1 MKNNIDKPKQRMNHF
16 FQISH
21 NKEIY
26 TQPIYFHSHDFYEI
40 YFFMDGNVKYYI
52 ENESYTLKKGDI
64 LIIPPGKI
72 HRPVI
77 EEGNA
82 PYERYVL
89 WLYSHY
95 ISSKDG
101 LGEIISEI
109 NDTITEK
116 NTRLIPFKG
125 NFLHH
130 MTELFDKLHTEFLS
144 EANFSFYIAESCI
157 TLILT
162 EILRTFEQMDK
173 VSDEPQE
180 LIRRVI
186 AYINANVMDAPSLE
200 ELSEVFFVSKYYLS
214 HKFKEYTKTTIH
226 QYILMKKINLAKELL
241 EKGNSPKE
249 VCDLCGFSTYSN
261 FYKAFTSQTGIS
273 PKDYNG
279 KQFTIHN

>member
-1 MKNNIDKPKQRMNHF
+1 MKNTINETKQKLNYF
-16 FQISH
+16 FQLSH
-21 NKEIY
+21 TKESY
-26 TQPIYFHSHDFYEI
+26 TKPINFHSHDFYEI

-77 EEGNA
+77 EGNT

-95 ISSKDG
+95 ISSKEG
-101 LGEIISEI
+101 LLEIISEI
-109 NDTITEK
+109 NDTISEK
-116 NTRLIPFKG
+116 NTRLISFEG
-125 NFLHH
+125 NALET
-130 MTELFDKLHTEFLS
+130 MTNLFNKLHTEFLS
-144 EANFSFYIAESCI
+144 EENLSEYISESYI
-157 TLILT
+157 ILILG
-162 EILRTFEQMDK
+162 EIIRHFKQMEK
-173 VSDEPQE
+173 VYDEPQE

-186 AYINANVMDAPSLE
+186 TFINANVVDAPSLE

-214 HKFKEYTKTTIH
+214 HKFKEHTKTTIH

-241 EKGNSPKE
+241 EKGKSPKE

-261 FYKAFTSQTGIS
+261 FYKAFTGQTGIS
-273 PKDYNG
+273 PKDYG
-279 KQFTIHN
+279 KLPT

>member
-1 MKNNIDKPKQRMNHF
+1 MKNNTDKPKQRMNHF

-77 EEGNA
+77 EEGTA

-95 ISSKDG
+95 ISSKDS
-101 LGEIISEI
+101 LMEIISEI
-109 NDTITEK
+109 NNTITEK

-125 NFLHH
+125 KILHNL
-130 MTELFDKLHTEFLS
+130 TELFDKLQTEFLS
-144 EANFSFYIAESCI
+144 EEKLSFPIAESCI
-157 TLILT
+157 TLILA
-162 EILRTFEQMDK
+162 EILRTFKQMEQ
-173 VSDEPQE
+173 VSDEPQD

-186 AYINANVMDAPSLE
+186 AYINTNMIDTPSLE

-249 VCDLCGFSTYSN
+249 VCELCGFSTYSN
-261 FYKAFTSQTGIS
+261 FYKAFTNQTGIS

-279 KQFTIHN
+279 KQFTIQN